1 MNFQDLQQEN
11 KLFKK
16 ENELLKKENELFR
29 KQIKR
34 YNLENQTYCETI
46 KQITTKMHE
55 IIKNSKSKK
64 LNLNI
69 IDECLTVL
77 ENKTI
82 NNLKSDTKIKSI
94 QNKNINTY
102 EKVNKKS
109 SSFHNN
115 DCNCYSCEIAELS
128 NRLYYHCIDFVDK
141 KITDSEFNEK
151 ILEDINKCNY
161 IKKFIMR
168 KNLEIIKQ
176 YRLDY
181 NLLKLR
187 YNKLK
192 RNNN

>member
-11 KLFKK
+11 NLFNK

-46 KQITTKMHE
+46 EQITTKMHE

-94 QNKNINTY
+94 QNENINTY

-128 NRLYYHCIDFVDK
+128 NRLYYDCIDFVDK
-141 KITDSEFNEK
+141 KLTDNEFNEK

-161 IKKFIMR
+161 IKKIIMK

-176 YRLDY
+176 YRLEYD
-181 NLLKLR
+181 LLKLR

>member
-11 KLFKK
+11 NLFKK
-16 ENELLKKENELFR
+16 ENELLKEENELFR

-46 KQITTKMHE
+46 KQIKTKMHE
-55 IIKNSKSKK
+55 IIKSSKSKK

-69 IDECLTVL
+69 IDECLTFL

-82 NNLKSDTKIKSI
+82 NNLKSDTKTNSI
-94 QNKNINTY
+94 QNENINTY

-109 SSFHNN
+109 SSFHN
-115 DCNCYSCEIAELS
+115 DHCNCYSCEIAELS
-128 NRLYYHCIDFVDK
+128 NRLYYDCIDFVDK
-141 KITDSEFNEK
+141 KLTDNEFNEK

-161 IKKFIMR
+161 IKKIIMK

-176 YRLDY
+176 YRLEYD
-181 NLLKLR
+181 LLKLR